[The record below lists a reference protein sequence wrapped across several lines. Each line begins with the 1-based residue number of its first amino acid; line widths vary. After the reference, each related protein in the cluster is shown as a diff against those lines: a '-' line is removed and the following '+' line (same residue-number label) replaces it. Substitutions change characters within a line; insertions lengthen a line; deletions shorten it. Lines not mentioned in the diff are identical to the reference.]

1 MIWFPSAK
9 CFHLASLALDHS
21 PLSLRLLPK
30 PWKRKVGKLF
40 CFESM
45 WLKDPRCEEIVQET
59 WGEGL
64 AKSSNYALGKCL
76 DRCRIRLKAWNK
88 VEFGHVERTIAELQ
102 KHLEW
107 LELQPPSPVIIR
119 DVRTTRIE

>member
-1 MIWFPSAK
+1 
-9 CFHLASLALDHS
+9 
-21 PLSLRLLPK
+21 
-30 PWKRKVGKLF
+30 
-40 CFESM
+40 M

-88 VEFGHVERTIAELQ
+88 VEFSHVERTIAELQ